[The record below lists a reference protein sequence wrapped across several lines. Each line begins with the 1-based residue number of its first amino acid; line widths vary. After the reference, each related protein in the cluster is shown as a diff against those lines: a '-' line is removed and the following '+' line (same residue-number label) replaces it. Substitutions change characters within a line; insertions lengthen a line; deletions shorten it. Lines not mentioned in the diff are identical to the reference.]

1 MSDTEKIAARLDRLA
16 AIDAAMPGFRSFSTG
31 NWEQGGAV
39 LEQAAQQLRDL
50 QARLNA
56 ELARSQGIARRGCP
70 ACPEGTDNEVMGDT
84 AIVCVRCGTRYY
96 DASPNT
102 P

>member
-39 LEQAAQQLRDL
+39 LEQAAQHV
-50 QARLNA
+50 A
-56 ELARSQGIARRGCP
+56 
-70 ACPEGTDNEVMGDT
+70 
-84 AIVCVRCGTRYY
+84 
-96 DASPNT
+96 
-102 P
+102 